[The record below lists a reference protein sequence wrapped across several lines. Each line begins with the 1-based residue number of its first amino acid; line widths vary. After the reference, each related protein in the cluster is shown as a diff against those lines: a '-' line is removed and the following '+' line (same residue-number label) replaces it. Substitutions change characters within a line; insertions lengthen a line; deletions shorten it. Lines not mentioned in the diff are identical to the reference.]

1 MAKQKP
7 PRKPGRP
14 RLGGVVVKARLPRE
28 AHAALA
34 ERARASYRST
44 SDLIRDAVVAY
55 LSAAAA

>member
-1 MAKQKP
+1 MTKP
-7 PRKPGRP
+7 KTLRKPGRP

-55 LSAAAA
+55 LAVAA